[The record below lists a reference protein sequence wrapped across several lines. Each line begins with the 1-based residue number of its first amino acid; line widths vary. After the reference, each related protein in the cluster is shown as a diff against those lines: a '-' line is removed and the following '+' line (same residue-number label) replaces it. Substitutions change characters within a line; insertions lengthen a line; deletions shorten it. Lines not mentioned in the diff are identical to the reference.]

1 MKTTIFTFV
10 FIVCF
15 VLGNAQQKDY
25 KPLLDTFFLHSE
37 NSFRDI
43 AGKPNDTSAFSPAKL
58 KVDVGELKVGRYP
71 YVTTLVWKI
80 PLEQAT
86 KIHAD
91 VQKYIR
97 IHFSDKPNYQLVSD
111 GTEEE
116 GYKVTEVY
124 EVKENEK
131 PVLFFRTI
139 YYKAE
144 NEREKNS
151 FTVMFYGK

>member
-1 MKTTIFTFV
+1 MKTAIFIFA
-10 FIVCF
+10 FIFCF

-25 KPLLDTFFLHSE
+25 KPLLDTFFLYAE
-37 NSFRDI
+37 KSFKDI

-80 PLEQAT
+80 PLKQAA

-91 VQKYIR
+91 VQEYIR
-97 IHFSDKPNYQLVSD
+97 IHFSGKPNYQLVSD

-124 EVKENEK
+124 AVKENEK
-131 PVLFFRTI
+131 PVVFFRTI

-144 NEREKNS
+144 NEQEKSS
-151 FTVMFYGK
+151 FTVMVYGK